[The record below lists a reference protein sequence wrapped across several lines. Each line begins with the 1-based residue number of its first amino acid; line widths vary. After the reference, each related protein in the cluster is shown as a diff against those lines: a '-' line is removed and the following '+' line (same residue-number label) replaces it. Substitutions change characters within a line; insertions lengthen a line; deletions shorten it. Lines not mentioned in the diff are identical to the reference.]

1 MRFGLNLFSCRA
13 SWASLLDKG
22 SFHPSQPL
30 LAVTAQHLLQEGLGA
45 SRWAQRAK
53 CMRVFIIIIIIKITE
68 QLIVIKKDK
77 TSEGES
83 TAIVLAL
90 CWQERASAS
99 ASLVLER

>member
-1 MRFGLNLFSCRA
+1 MRFGLNLLSCRA

-22 SFHPSQPL
+22 SLHPSQPL

-53 CMRVFIIIIIIKITE
+53 CMRVFIIIIIKITE

-83 TAIVLAL
+83 TAIMLAL